1 MTIHIPLERTPDGW
15 LVSYAVQSA
24 SSCMDVSGP
33 YATRQEA
40 ECARI
45 MLAESMPDARVV
57 RCGTQALDAG
67 DDPAPR
73 LAEACASLARM
84 LQKGRASGLP
94 PITEHHDTSSDLDAY
109 DKAALHLEKAE
120 TLVAL
125 LMALD
130 GTGAQLNLSAK
141 ALGCTFT
148 SLCDELGT
156 VRAAL
161 QQYRKRG
168 DA

>member
-45 MLAESMPDARVV
+45 MLAEGMPDARVV
-57 RCGTQALDAG
+57 RRGTQALDAS
-67 DDPAPR
+67 DDPAQR
-73 LAEACASLARM
+73 LAEACASWARM
-84 LQKGRASGLP
+84 LPKGIVHAP
-94 PITEHHDTSSDLDAY
+94 EPITNHHNTASDLDAY
-109 DKAALHLEKAE
+109 DAAALHLEKAE

-130 GTGAQLNLSAK
+130 GTGAQQNLSAK
-141 ALGCTFT
+141 ALGGAFT

-161 QQYRKRG
+161 RQYRQRG

>member
-24 SSCMDVSGP
+24 SSCTEVSGP
-33 YATRQEA
+33 FATRQEA

-45 MLAESMPDARVV
+45 MLAEGTPDARVV
-57 RCGTQALDAG
+57 RRGTQALDAG
-67 DDPAPR
+67 DDAAQR
-73 LAEACASLARM
+73 LTEACASWARM
-84 LQKGRASGLP
+84 LPKGSASGLP
-94 PITEHHDTSSDLDAY
+94 PITENHATASAADAY
-109 DKAALHLEKAE
+109 DTATLHLEKAE

-130 GTGAQLNLSAK
+130 GTGAQQNLSAK
-141 ALGCTFT
+141 ALGCTFA

-161 QQYRKRG
+161 RKYRQRG